1 MKYKNRLAFAY
12 YSITFW
18 DFKSFQSVPTTW
30 QKLKAKNIFLKID
43 VQISKYRLL
52 WFQIPI
58 SRYFQHCLVLK
69 IPLSRPYFSQN
80 PEYRT
85 ENLHFVSTGKN
96 YGPSTFDKG
105 RGVFYYFLYACFLFV
120 QGFNHSRRMFIES
133 LYYLQIFLMLGDN
146 SKETFFVAMH
156 SIWLQKACKFP
167 RCVIFNEQWKMLHDV
182 DRCSTWPRHL

>member
-1 MKYKNRLAFAY
+1 MSKYRDTVY
-12 YSITFW
+12 H
-18 DFKSFQSVPTTW
+18 DFKSRFFVIFSSNYRHRLA
-30 QKLKAKNIFLKID
+30 LKIPFPDHIFLKIA
-43 VQISKYRLL
+43 K
-52 WFQIPI
+52 
-58 SRYFQHCLVLK
+58 
-69 IPLSRPYFSQN
+69 
-80 PEYRT
+80 YRT

-105 RGVFYYFLYACFLFV
+105 RGVFYYFLYACLLFV

>member
-1 MKYKNRLAFAY
+1 MFQCFVITLLKWMKYKNRLAFAY

-85 ENLHFVSTGKN
+85 ENLHFPSTGKHTI
-96 YGPSTFDKG
+96 YPSPPPLSPVIHG
-105 RGVFYYFLYACFLFV
+105 AQYL
-120 QGFNHSRRMFIES
+120 IS
-133 LYYLQIFLMLGDN
+133 LQLMIF
-146 SKETFFVAMH
+146 
-156 SIWLQKACKFP
+156 P
-167 RCVIFNEQWKMLHDV
+167 
-182 DRCSTWPRHL
+182 